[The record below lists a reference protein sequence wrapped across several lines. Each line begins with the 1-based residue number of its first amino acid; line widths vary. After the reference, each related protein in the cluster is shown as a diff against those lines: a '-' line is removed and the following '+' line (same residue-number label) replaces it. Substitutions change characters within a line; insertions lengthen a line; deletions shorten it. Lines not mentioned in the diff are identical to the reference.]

1 MALFLTLVAVLA
13 AVHAHGALRIL
24 PRLGFRPAL
33 RLFLVGSFAT
43 AAAFALAGRGHLQF
57 FRPLLLTAGAFSA
70 LVAWGGLIRLVSFE
84 SRRGETVWRTICLA
98 LAALVFLT
106 KQSVPGTAFFLVLGT
121 MMWHWQ
127 RELKTRSRFTLGLIA
142 LVVGIM
148 LVIHTGR
155 LWAPGTL
162 PPSQEVLVSFARAM
176 LIAAS
181 CYALL
186 GAFVLLRAWAQDPSL
201 GIRRVAHRLALSH
214 MLVGVIPVVLV
225 GALWTTTTIL
235 GVLNERAIVGARAI
249 AAQGRWYHA
258 LLHGAIERPAAA
270 GERLA
275 ALPASID
282 SLADIQVWYRGAGAF
297 TRISGHAP
305 ISTNRLD
312 AWIAGIDSLPSSGIV
327 GMKDSLYVGA
337 AARGPRATAAV
348 LFVPVAVALAD
359 LPDSVSRAHLDLLR
373 VAFTSRVGPV
383 AFQNTDDD
391 SSGPSL
397 PAIAGQGMSTAES
410 TEAAHALSEMGLADD
425 SVRILRAKHALHALG
440 VPDSMVGADGTLHLS
455 THGARTRTQTSQR
468 NVRLSGSSESI
479 LLAGHSLAD
488 GLKWTA
494 HGWDRTQFMLT
505 AGAEPRQVL
514 LGLFRDVRTNQL
526 GIIPV
531 IVVGLFVILA
541 LLVLAWNLLMVS
553 GMGRSITRAVT
564 ALDDAAARLH
574 AGDLA
579 HRIVIAGDD
588 DLWHV
593 AEALNTATDG
603 LERARDAEKIQLRM
617 ENELDV
623 ARRIQARLLPAGAP
637 LVRGLEVAGYYDPAR
652 EVGGDYYDHIALDD
666 HRVMLVIADVSGKS
680 VPAALIM
687 AGFRAAL
694 VSQDLDRSDP
704 PVLAERLNGFLND
717 SLDPG
722 KFVTAFIAIV
732 DGDSGTI
739 SYVNAGHNPPL
750 LLRANGKHEQLED
763 GGTILGIMA
772 ASRYARGETTLHAG
786 DVLLLYTDGV
796 PEGTAPDSELWGD
809 DRLLEALEAHGAEP
823 CDTLVRSIA
832 NLVRDFEADRGP
844 ADDVTLIAV
853 RRTP

>member
-1 MALFLTLVAVLA
+1 MVLFLTLVAALA
-13 AVHAHGALRIL
+13 AIHAHGALRIL
-24 PRLGFRPAL
+24 PRLGFRAAL
-33 RLFLVGSFAT
+33 RLFLVGSLAT
-43 AAAFALAGRGHLQF
+43 AAALALAGRGHLLVA
-57 FRPLLLTAGAFSA
+57 RPVLLTAGALAA

-84 SRRGETVWRTICLA
+84 SRRGETVWRTVCLGF
-98 LAALVFLT
+98 AALVFLNSR
-106 KQSVPGTAFFLVLGT
+106 SVAGTAFFLMLGT

-155 LWAPGTL
+155 PWAPGAL
-162 PPSQEVLVSFARAM
+162 PPSQESLAAFARAM

-181 CYALL
+181 NYALL
-186 GAFVLLRAWAQDPSL
+186 GSFVLLRAWAQDPSL

-214 MLVGVIPVVLV
+214 ILVGVIPVVLV

-258 LLHGAIERPAAA
+258 LLNGAIERPSMGA
-270 GERLA
+270 ERLA
-275 ALPASID
+275 SLPASID
-282 SLADIQVWYRGAGAF
+282 SLADIQVWYRGAGEF
-297 TRISGHAP
+297 TRIAGHAP

-312 AWIAGIDSLPSSGIV
+312 AWIAGLDTLPSSGITA
-327 GMKDSLYVGA
+327 MRDSLYVGA
-337 AARGPRATAAV
+337 AARGPRGTAAV
-348 LFVPVAVALAD
+348 LLVPVTVALAD
-359 LPDSVSRAHLDLLR
+359 LPDSVSRAHLELLR
-373 VAFTSRVGPV
+373 AGFSSRVGPV

-391 SSGPSL
+391 SSGPSFP
-397 PAIAGQGMSTAES
+397 PAVTSGMSAEES
-410 TEAAHALSEMGLADD
+410 AEATRALNSMGLGED
-425 SVRILRAKHALHALG
+425 SARAQGARRALKALG
-440 VPDSMVGADGTLHLS
+440 MPDSMVDANGTLQLGKHK
-455 THGARTRTQTSQR
+455 HRARTNQR
-468 NVRLSGSSESI
+468 NVRLSGASNSV
-479 LLAGHSLAD
+479 LLAGHSMAD

-494 HGWDRTQFMLT
+494 HGWERTQFMLT

-514 LGLFRDVRTNQL
+514 LGLFRDLRTNEL

-531 IVVGLFVILA
+531 IIVGLFVILA

-553 GMGRSITRAVT
+553 GMGRSITRAVH
-564 ALDDAAARLH
+564 ALDAAAARLR

-603 LERARDAEKIQLRM
+603 LQRARDAEKIQQRM

-637 LVRGLEVAGYYDPAR
+637 LVRGLEVGGYYDPAR

-694 VSQDLDRSDP
+694 VSQDLGASDP

-732 DGDSGTI
+732 DGDSGTV

-772 ASRYARGETTLHAG
+772 ASRYARGETTLDTG

-809 DRLLEALEAHGAEP
+809 GRLLAALQAHGAEP

>member
-1 MALFLTLVAVLA
+1 MSAYLYIVSASMVLFLTLVAALA
-13 AVHAHGALRIL
+13 ALHAHGALRIL
-24 PRLGFRPAL
+24 PRLGFRAAL
-33 RLFLVGSFAT
+33 RLFLVGSLAT
-43 AAAFALAGRGHLQF
+43 AAALALAGRGHLLVA
-57 FRPLLLTAGAFSA
+57 RPVLLTAGALAA

-84 SRRGETVWRTICLA
+84 SRRGETVWRTVCLGF
-98 LAALVFLT
+98 AALVFLNSR
-106 KQSVPGTAFFLVLGT
+106 SVGGTAFFLMLGT

-127 RELKTRSRFTLGLIA
+127 RELKTRSRFTIGLIA
-142 LVVGIM
+142 LVIGIM
-148 LVIHTGR
+148 LVIHSGR
-155 LWAPGTL
+155 QWAPGAL
-162 PPSQEVLVSFARAM
+162 PPSQESLAAFARAM

-181 CYALL
+181 NYALL
-186 GAFVLLRAWAQDPSL
+186 GSFVLLRAWAQDPSL

-214 MLVGVIPVVLV
+214 ILVGVVPVVLV

-258 LLHGAIERPAAA
+258 LLNGAIERPSMGA
-270 GERLA
+270 ERLA
-275 ALPASID
+275 SLPASID
-282 SLADIQVWYRGAGAF
+282 SLADIQVWYRGAGEF
-297 TRISGHAP
+297 TRIAGHAP

-312 AWIAGIDSLPSSGIV
+312 AWIAGLDTLPSSGVVSMI
-327 GMKDSLYVGA
+327 DSLYIGSV
-337 AARGPRATAAV
+337 ARGPRGTAAV
-348 LFVPVAVALAD
+348 LFVPVARALAD
-359 LPDSVSRAHLDLLR
+359 LPDSVSRAHLELLR
-373 VAFTSRVGPV
+373 VGFTSKLGPV
-383 AFQNTDDD
+383 SYQSTDDD
-391 SSGPSL
+391 SSGPSFPNL
-397 PAIAGQGMSTAES
+397 AASGMNANDAPQLGKHRDPSAQNQNIS
-410 TEAAHALSEMGLADD
+410 LRGPSN
-425 SVRILRAKHALHALG
+425 SV
-440 VPDSMVGADGTLHLS
+440 
-455 THGARTRTQTSQR
+455 
-468 NVRLSGSSESI
+468 
-479 LLAGHSLAD
+479 LLAGHSMAD

-494 HGWDRTQFMLT
+494 HGWERTQFMLT

-514 LGLFRDVRTNQL
+514 LGLFRDLRTNEL

-531 IVVGLFVILA
+531 IIVGLFVILA

-553 GMGRSITRAVT
+553 GMGRSITRAVH
-564 ALDDAAARLH
+564 ALDAAAARLR

-603 LERARDAEKIQLRM
+603 LQRARDAEKIQQRM

-637 LVRGLEVAGYYDPAR
+637 LVRGLEVGGYYDPAR

-694 VSQDLDRSDP
+694 VSQDLGASDP
-704 PVLAERLNGFLND
+704 PLLAERLNGFLND

-732 DGDSGTI
+732 DGDSGTV

-772 ASRYARGETTLHAG
+772 ASRYARGETTLDTG

-809 DRLLEALEAHGAEP
+809 GRLLAALQAHGAEP